1 MRNPETGSRD
11 LSTSL
16 DMTGKLAWAVLLL
29 FAITAS
35 AQAEWKIVS
44 AESEPGRA
52 GIEHRHVVVE
62 DAAAGQ
68 RVAVDVAV
76 FSAKSTAL
84 RVIDNP
90 DGQSLGAVMKRE
102 KCVCGVNGGYFDT
115 EFKPIGLRVADGT
128 TFSPLRRAR
137 LITGILLQ
145 SDRGIDVVRVSEFSR
160 TKKIIAAIQSGP
172 FLVEG
177 NKRIRGLNDSQ
188 MARRTF
194 AGIATNDRAFLGVCS
209 DVSLAE
215 LANIVATSA
224 HRCGFE
230 NPTRN
235 ESRRWFLERVLVRT
249 RGRQRILNLRTK
261 AGARFCGRRSE
272 MIVACHPERSE
283 GSLIVHH
290 DYHQTTSRDVSLRS
304 T

>member
-1 MRNPETGSRD
+1 VRFRYASPARFFYRS
-11 LSTSL
+11 
-16 DMTGKLAWAVLLL
+16 LLL
-29 FAITAS
+29 LLVALAAS

-44 AESEPGRA
+44 AETEPGRG

-68 RVAVDVAV
+68 RVAVDLAV

-90 DGQSLGAVMKRE
+90 DGQGLGAVMKRE
-102 KCVCGVNGGYFDT
+102 NCVCGVNGGYFDT
-115 EFKPIGLRVADGT
+115 EFKPLGLRVADGT

-177 NKRIRGLNDSQ
+177 NKPIRGLNDSQ
-188 MARRTF
+188 LARRTF

-215 LANIVATSA
+215 LANIVATS
-224 HRCGFE
+224 
-230 NPTRN
+230 P
-235 ESRRWFLERVLVRT
+235 
-249 RGRQRILNLRTK
+249 
-261 AGARFCGRRSE
+261 
-272 MIVACHPERSE
+272 IVADSKIRRAMNLDG
-283 GSLIVHH
+283 GSSSAFWFAREDGSAFSISGRKPV
-290 DYHQTTSRDVSLRS
+290 RDFVAVVPK
-304 T
+304 

>member
-1 MRNPETGSRD
+1 MGFRYAS
-11 LSTSL
+11 
-16 DMTGKLAWAVLLL
+16 AVRSFYRSLLL
-29 FAITAS
+29 LLVALAAS

-44 AESEPGRA
+44 AETEPGRA
-52 GIEHRHVVVE
+52 GIDHRHVVVE

-84 RVIDNP
+84 GVIDNP

-102 KCVCGVNGGYFDT
+102 NCVCGVNGGYFDT
-115 EFKPIGLRVADGT
+115 EFKAIGLRVADGT

-160 TKKIIAAIQSGP
+160 TKKTIAAIQSGP

-177 NKRIRGLNDSQ
+177 NKRIRGLNDAQ
-188 MARRTF
+188 LARRTF
-194 AGIATNDRAFLGVCS
+194 VGIATNERVLLGVCS

-215 LANIVATSA
+215 LANILATA
-224 HRCGFE
+224 
-230 NPTRN
+230 P
-235 ESRRWFLERVLVRT
+235 
-249 RGRQRILNLRTK
+249 
-261 AGARFCGRRSE
+261 
-272 MIVACHPERSE
+272 IVADSKIRRAMNLDG
-283 GSLIVHH
+283 GSSSAFWFARENGSAFSISGRKPV
-290 DYHQTTSRDVSLRS
+290 RDFVGVVPK
-304 T
+304 